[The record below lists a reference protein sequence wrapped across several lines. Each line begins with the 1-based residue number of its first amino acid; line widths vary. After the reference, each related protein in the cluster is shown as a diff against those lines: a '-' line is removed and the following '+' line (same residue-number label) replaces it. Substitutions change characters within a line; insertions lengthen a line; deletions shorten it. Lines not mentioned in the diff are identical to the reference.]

1 MLPANLCLACGKQ
14 DDNVHPLSRRA
25 TKYTSKCFKDMLLE
39 LTQIQT
45 DPLLEQLDDKLPQGI
60 CSDCLCKLDD
70 SYKFVSRARQVYDE
84 LLTKLRNGL
93 QKDCLDETLIDME
106 IHHIKRETDVNPSH
120 ACGENA
126 THINDSNGE
135 AIAAYKWHA
144 EIDMES
150 TYEDVNREDFDGNP
164 ANEKQSLRKQLKEN
178 EKTAGNVTRQGRQ
191 RSKQQTKMEFGTLEG
206 RHACEVCGK
215 TFSWLRGMQRHAR
228 IHLEAP
234 SHVCDTC
241 GKSFLRKDM
250 YTLHL
255 RSHTD
260 SRCQAPDLGNEWLFA
275 QRLYSS
281 TPLTCIKCKL
291 CGLKCDRIK
300 QLRVHLA
307 EHISPETLCNLRLDS
322 DLVKEQ
328 FGLQHTQVNMT
339 DIKRQVCS
347 DIAKGD
353 QLDRY
358 CEVVNAHGYEI
369 SLSDSDEEVEDLTAP
384 YQCLSCNTFYTR
396 KFMIIRHTL
405 EQHPESCQRCD
416 ICQIGFVCD
425 KLLDQHRRTQCH
437 SPLKRY
443 NCRDCPG
450 KFIWK
455 QNCDRHACIQ
465 NKLQSDTVD
474 VKPRHTRLGRKRSPT
489 SSKLQ
494 CPECDKVFIWPKDLT
509 RHKRMH
515 QPQTCAQYECTH
527 CERKF
532 YRKDG
537 LKSHLRV
544 HGEHLDTALVLSTS
558 TSEQQT
564 ATPIMLQQLSQA
576 NGCKLIQCMICFSRH
591 ARISDLRH
599 HLSIH
604 QSGVKFENIEN
615 IADISRALYP
625 EISVPFEKYQLIQ
638 RIQSDVTNGVELDRF
653 ISITNE
659 IGIELSLESS
669 ETDSDLESEV
679 AAVIKDRI
687 YSCDLCQFKVGRK
700 HQLYAH
706 QLKQHE
712 WSHAPRKCV
721 LCQARFVNNQLLQ
734 HHYRSFCRNAQKPFF
749 CHKCPLRFR
758 WRDNLKL
765 HIALTHQ
772 EVADSGE
779 QSQDKLPMSATV
791 DSYEC
796 VECKRTFKIQK
807 DLTRHMLIHAHES
820 SKYRCRWCARRF
832 YHKLN
837 LLQHLKRHGINAAQL
852 PYAEALLNATC
863 QPHGRKCIECKVCEQ
878 SFGSIA
884 ALRQHLLTSAPGTH
898 HAIDSMLN
906 YSITNQLG
914 YELQLEDSET
924 DDETN
929 SLGTLRQYTCSIC
942 HLRCSRKYELHQH
955 QQAMHRLE
963 RISDGCNLCI
973 YKSVSLELIKYH
985 QRLLCENLEK
995 QFKCL
1000 KCEYKFMWESNLLR
1014 HLQLQHPSTDD
1025 NSKDAPAKSTQNE
1038 SKAEC
1043 QIFQCGQC
1051 TRKYNRKDRLAAHV
1065 KKCHAPGALFNSTK
1079 AAASSQN
1086 TKHQKSFLCAFCG
1099 KAVSSSSN
1107 LIIHIRRHTGEKPFK
1122 CDFCD
1127 MAFPRSSDLQVHRRT
1142 HTGERPHI
1150 CTVCQKGFA
1159 RSYKLQQ
1166 HMRIHSG
1173 ERPYKCTYCDK
1184 SFTQSNDLTLHIRR
1198 HTGERPYECD
1208 TCGDRFIQGTA
1219 LKNHRMQHGH
1229 NQVDK

>member
-150 TYEDVNREDFDGNP
+150 TYEDVN
-164 ANEKQSLRKQLKEN
+164 S
-178 EKTAGNVTRQGRQ
+178 AGNVTRQGRQ

-687 YSCDLCQFKVGRK
+687 YSCDLCQFK
-700 HQLYAH
+700 
-706 QLKQHE
+706 
-712 WSHAPRKCV
+712 
-721 LCQARFVNNQLLQ
+721 
-734 HHYRSFCRNAQKPFF
+734 
-749 CHKCPLRFR
+749 
-758 WRDNLKL
+758 
-765 HIALTHQ
+765 

-863 QPHGRKCIECKVCEQ
+863 QPHGRKCIECK
-878 SFGSIA
+878 
-884 ALRQHLLTSAPGTH
+884 
-898 HAIDSMLN
+898 
-906 YSITNQLG
+906 
-914 YELQLEDSET
+914 
-924 DDETN
+924 
-929 SLGTLRQYTCSIC
+929 YTCSIC